1 MNEVTNWASN
11 EIRVSTLKSTM
22 LPSFSMVLN
31 FRRFIPNRDD
41 VLERSWNDNKGRKS
55 VKITPYAI
63 AHMAET
69 AREFQEIVD
78 SDIWQHLHDAVSNS
92 DLFLY
97 KAYQFAKQHMESTL
111 VRESLLCVLEIS
123 ADMV

>member
-22 LPSFSMVLN
+22 LPSFSMGLN